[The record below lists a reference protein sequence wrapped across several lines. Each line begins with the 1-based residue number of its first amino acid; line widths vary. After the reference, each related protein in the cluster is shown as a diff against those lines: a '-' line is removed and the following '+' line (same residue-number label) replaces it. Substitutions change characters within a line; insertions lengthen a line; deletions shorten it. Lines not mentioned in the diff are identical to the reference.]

1 MKISTGHFRCRVFMV
16 AKSMIDTDTLLVCER
31 IVGAKLIFQ
40 PKNSKMTDTDW
51 GLVELLLANL

>member
-1 MKISTGHFRCRVFMV
+1 MV
-16 AKSMIDTDTLLVCER
+16 AKSMIDTDTLLVYER